1 MDRKRR
7 KKCLVSLVCII
18 SILFLTV
25 ALPRI
30 EPPEIIIHNHTPSI
44 PVGYYLELPAGKV
57 TDGQIVGFDIH
68 PSLRSYLVSQ
78 GWMLEKDT
86 MMKIVGATEGETYEI
101 TENLAFYVNGK
112 YIGQVQEKTGN
123 GEVLS
128 HLKVGKYTV
137 PSGEFLPISMNPFA
151 YDGRYFGTVP
161 VSDIRFH
168 AIKIFPIGE

>member
-68 PSLRSYLVSQ
+68 PSLRSYR
-78 GWMLEKDT
+78 K
-86 MMKIVGATEGETYEI
+86 
-101 TENLAFYVNGK
+101 
-112 YIGQVQEKTGN
+112 
-123 GEVLS
+123 
-128 HLKVGKYTV
+128 
-137 PSGEFLPISMNPFA
+137 
-151 YDGRYFGTVP
+151 
-161 VSDIRFH
+161 
-168 AIKIFPIGE
+168 